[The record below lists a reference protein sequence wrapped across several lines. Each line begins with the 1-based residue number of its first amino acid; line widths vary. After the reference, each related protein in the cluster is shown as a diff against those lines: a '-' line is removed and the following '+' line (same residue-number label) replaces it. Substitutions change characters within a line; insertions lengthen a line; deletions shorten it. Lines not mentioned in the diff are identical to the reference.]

1 MVATPRT
8 WPVNWS
14 AKLTRRLTLQNGKK
28 LVTLDDA
35 RREVLAHMVTEVE
48 DFDLTRAM
56 QLLLAAAETGSAA
69 DRKAATN
76 QLLLC

>member
-35 RREVLAHMVTEVE
+35 RREVLAHMVTEVD
-48 DFDLTRAM
+48 DF
-56 QLLLAAAETGSAA
+56 E
-69 DRKAATN
+69 
-76 QLLLC
+76 